1 MATKT
6 SGKNNNSS
14 RNGKSN
20 SSSSKRSTSASTKK
34 SASKKTLGSANGGG
48 SDDLMKLFEHGL
60 KDIYWVEK
68 ALTKAIPKMTRKT
81 KNEDLLNALQ
91 DHLKITEKQ
100 VKKVEK
106 VFSGIGK
113 EPRAK
118 KCTGMEG
125 ILKEG
130 EELMSEF
137 KAPVLDNAI
146 IAAAQK
152 VEHYEM
158 SAYMSLITLARTL
171 DLVKEA
177 EILEQILEEEKEADN
192 ILNNIAVS
200 SSHTIAIEEE
210 AMY

>member
-1 MATKT
+1 MAKTT
-6 SGKNNNSS
+6 SGKNNSGK
-14 RNGKSN
+14 NGKSN
-20 SSSSKRSTSASTKK
+20 SSKRSTSSSSSKKTATKK
-34 SASKKTLGSANGGG
+34 STRSANGGG

-81 KNEDLLNALQ
+81 KNEELLNALQ

-100 VKKVEK
+100 IQKVEK

-118 KCTGMEG
+118 KCTGMDG

-171 DLVKEA
+171 DLVKE
-177 EILEQILEEEKEADN
+177 EQILQQILEEEREADN
-192 ILNNIAVS
+192 ILNNIAIA

-210 AMY
+210 AV

>member
-1 MATKT
+1 MAKT
-6 SGKNNNSS
+6 ESGKNNNASK
-14 RNGKSN
+14 NGRSN
-20 SSSSKRSTSASTKK
+20 STTSKRS
-34 SASKKTLGSANGGG
+34 SASKKPAAKKSSNASAGGTEE
-48 SDDLMKLFEHGL
+48 LMKLFEHGL
-60 KDIYWVEK
+60 KDIYWAEK

-100 VKKVEK
+100 IKKVEK

-118 KCTGMEG
+118 KCIGMEG

-171 DLVKEA
+171 DLVKE
-177 EILEQILEEEKEADN
+177 EQILQQILEEEREADN

-200 SSHTIAIEEE
+200 SSHTIAIEEVK
-210 AMY
+210 